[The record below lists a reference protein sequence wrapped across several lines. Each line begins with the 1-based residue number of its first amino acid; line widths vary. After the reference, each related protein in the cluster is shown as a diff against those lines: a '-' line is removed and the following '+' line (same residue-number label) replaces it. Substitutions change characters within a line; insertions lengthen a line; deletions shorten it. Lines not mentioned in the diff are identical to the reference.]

1 MITLKFRLAD
11 YRQQLEQ
18 LENERSRLENAIMG
32 KNRQIDELLKR
43 LEPGPEERA
52 CGDCLRHY
60 RGLMGHIWCELFNIN
75 LKRVRDGAPQR
86 CPQCLAAEVKVEVPN
101 A

>member
-32 KNRQIDELLKR
+32 KNRQIDELLERLRPVEPKR
-43 LEPGPEERA
+43 TRVVV
-52 CGDCLRHY
+52 
-60 RGLMGHIWCELFNIN
+60 ELAKAN
-75 LKRVRDGAPQR
+75 
-86 CPQCLAAEVKVEVPN
+86 
-101 A
+101 